1 MKKRFLGK
9 LVVGLGVLLGVG
21 GVALANTTEAD
32 AADMYRLYNPNSGEH
47 FYTANLTEKN
57 KVQSAGWRYEGIGW
71 YAPNSGDPVYRLYN
85 PNAGDHHYTVHLFE
99 KNHLVSVGWRYEG
112 IGWYSDT
119 KKSVPLY
126 RAYNPN
132 AKAGSHNYTVNN
144 NEQQILLRAGWRNEG
159 IAWYGVN
166 KTTTPVPKSKW
177 TVWLTVDKGQD
188 TKYNVVSGK
197 NMFDTREAATTWID
211 DYAAK
216 LPFGVSVASYGTIEV
231 PQ

>member
-1 MKKRFLGK
+1 M
-9 LVVGLGVLLGVG
+9 
-21 GVALANTTEAD
+21 
-32 AADMYRLYNPNSGEH
+32 
-47 FYTANLTEKN
+47 
-57 KVQSAGWRYEGIGW
+57 
-71 YAPNSGDPVYRLYN
+71 YN

-132 AKAGSHNYTVNN
+132 AKAGSHNYTVSN

-177 TVWLTVDKGQD
+177 TVWFIASAGSDS
-188 TKYNVVSGK
+188 KYNIAKGTK
-197 NMFDTREAATTWID
+197 TFDTEDAATKWID
-211 DYAAK
+211 NYVDT
-216 LPFGVSVASYGTIEV
+216 LPFGVTSSSYGVMEL